1 MARPSKYSNALAD
14 KICSRIAEGES
25 LIQICKD
32 PKMPARSTVMKW
44 RGEIE
49 AFSDKYAHA
58 YEMGADKAFEEME
71 ELAATATPE
80 TVGVVKLQLDAR
92 KWTLARK
99 MPRKYGDKVQQEI
112 SGPGGGPVRT
122 ASSVEWNIQPVKPVN
137 EPE

>member
-1 MARPSKYSNALAD
+1 MARPSKYSKALAD
-14 KICSRIAEGES
+14 KICARIAEGES
-25 LIQICKD
+25 LVRICKD
-32 PKMPARSTVMKW
+32 PKMPHRSTVLKW
-44 RGEIE
+44 RGENDE
-49 AFSDKYAHA
+49 FSDKYAHA

-99 MPRKYGDKVQQEI
+99 MPKKYGDKVQQEI
-112 SGPGGGPVRT
+112 TGAGGGPVRT
-122 ASSVEWNIQPVKPVN
+122 ESSIEWNIQPVKPVN